1 MEAWANEAGST
12 AHNPLER
19 LAHLVAQMRRG
30 DERALEELY
39 DTTVG
44 KLFAVAKAILRHEN
58 DAEEVVCSTYAVA
71 WANAGRYDPERA
83 NVLGWLT
90 MLCRS
95 RALDLLRQRR
105 AERATRGAIDLGQIP
120 DEGHAPDDLL
130 SLIQEE
136 SLAHA
141 ALAAL
146 TPQRRRLVSLAFQQG
161 LSHPEI
167 ARATGLPLG
176 TVKSHIR
183 RALNELRDRLEAL

>member
-1 MEAWANEAGST
+1 MEAWANDPSAT
-12 AHNPLER
+12 APSPLER
-19 LAHLVAQMRRG
+19 LTHLVAQMRRG

-44 KLFAVAKAILRHEN
+44 KMFALAKAILRHEK
-58 DAEEVVCSTYAVA
+58 DAEEVVCATYAFA

-95 RALDLLRQRR
+95 RALDVLRRRR
-105 AERATRGAIDLGQIP
+105 ADAATAGLVDAGQLQ
-120 DEGHAPDDLL
+120 DEGHGPDDLL
-130 SLIQEE
+130 SLIQQQ
-136 SLAHA
+136 SLVHA
-141 ALAAL
+141 ALCAL
-146 TPQRRRLVSLAFQQG
+146 TAQRRRLVSMAFLQG
-161 LSHPEI
+161 LSHPQI

-183 RALNELRDRLEAL
+183 RALNELRDRLKAV